1 MIYFSFLATGDSC
14 ICSLDGKHIMMRCP
28 PNSHSLYYN
37 YKGFFSIVL
46 MALVDADYRF
56 IYIDVGN
63 YGSNGTVV
71 SLRTVPLEKLLL
83 VNSWIYQDQ
92 RDCQDTQR
100 GVPYPTA
107 LWQMRHSP
115 SRWISCDPT
124 PMAKGRTGCPM
135 INPFST
141 TGSGGQGGL

>member
-1 MIYFSFLATGDSC
+1 MQITILFTSMLATMDQ
-14 ICSLDGKHIMMRCP
+14 M
-28 PNSHSLYYN
+28 
-37 YKGFFSIVL
+37 
-46 MALVDADYRF
+46 
-56 IYIDVGN
+56 
-63 YGSNGTVV
+63 GTVV

-115 SRWISCDPT
+115 SGWISCNPT
-124 PMAKGRTGCPM
+124 PIAKSRTGCPM

-141 TGSGGQGGL
+141 RGTSKRTRPLWMLHNKMDAPIALFPANLCSITNKQVILFVDLH